1 MYENSLGDRI
11 RRNKGRGM
19 KKKKE
24 KKVILIMFS
33 VLLLVALIFLLKY
46 FGVFPFSS
54 DIMSY
59 NRLNILIVG
68 CDEIENHGRADTIVL
83 LSVSP
88 KTKDA
93 LILSIPR
100 DTRVEIP
107 GRGMDKIN
115 HAYAF
120 GGESL
125 LTKTVS
131 FFLDVPIHFYAV
143 ADFNGFVYIIDELGV
158 DVPIHFYAVADF
170 NGFVYI
176 IDELGGVEIDV
187 EKEMHYV
194 DKAGGVEINLH
205 PGKQILNGEKALQY
219 IRFRYDKLGDLGRI
233 KRQQKLALAVIKKM
247 INFDSMI
254 KIPQI
259 SEGMKDYIE
268 TNIEARDTVALA
280 NLFRGVNQEKFR
292 IETVQGEPVYIE
304 GISYLEPNVE
314 EVQQRVKS
322 LIYGKNSG
330 MKVEVLNGNAMTGI
344 AHKIANDLELQ
355 GFEIVNLGN
364 ADNFNYEKTKII
376 IYSKEVNLNNE
387 FKKLF
392 NDFEIVKEYQTNAN
406 LDLVIIL
413 GKDMIE

>member
-1 MYENSLGDRI
+1 MYENNLRKSI
-11 RRNKGRGM
+11 RRNKKREL

-24 KKVILIMFS
+24 KKIILIMLS
-33 VLLLVALIFLLKY
+33 VLLLAGLFFLLEY
-46 FGVFPFSS
+46 FGIFPFSS

-59 NRLNILIVG
+59 NRVNILIVG
-68 CDEIENHGRADTIVL
+68 CDEIENHGRADTIVF
-83 LSVSP
+83 LSISP

-100 DTRVEIP
+100 DIRVEIP

-125 LTKTVS
+125 LSETVS
-131 FFLDVPIHFYAV
+131 SFL
-143 ADFNGFVYIIDELGV
+143 

-187 EKEMHYV
+187 EKEMYYV

-205 PGKQILNGEKALQY
+205 AGKQILDGKKALQY

-233 KRQQKLALAVIKKM
+233 KRQQKLALAVIKKL
-247 INFDSMI
+247 INFDSII

-259 SEGMKDYIE
+259 SEGMKEYIE
-268 TNIEARDTVALA
+268 TNIDARDTVALA

-292 IETVQGEPVYIE
+292 IETVQSKPVYIE

-314 EVQQRVKS
+314 EVQQKVKS
-322 LIYGKNSG
+322 LIYSKNSG
-330 MKVEVLNGNAMTGI
+330 MKVEVLNGNSMMGI
-344 AHKIANDLELQ
+344 AHKIAQDLELQ
-355 GFEIVNLGN
+355 GFEIVNVGN
-364 ADNFNYEKTKII
+364 ADNFNYQQTKII
-376 IYSKEVNLNNE
+376 VYSKEVNLDNQ
-387 FKKLF
+387 FKELF
-392 NDFEIVKEYQTNAN
+392 RDFEIVKEYQDQTN
-406 LDLVIIL
+406 LDIVIIL
-413 GKDMIE
+413 GKDMAEY

>member
-1 MYENSLGDRI
+1 MHENKMGESI
-11 RRNKGRGM
+11 RRNKKREL
-19 KKKKE
+19 KKKKGR
-24 KKVILIMFS
+24 KLILIIFS
-33 VLLLVALIFLLKY
+33 VLLFTVLFFLLEY
-46 FGVFPFSS
+46 FGIFPYSS
-54 DIMSY
+54 GIMSY
-59 NRLNILIVG
+59 NRVNILIVG
-68 CDEIENHGRADTIVL
+68 CDEMENHGRADTIVF
-83 LSVSP
+83 LSISP

-125 LTKTVS
+125 ISETVS
-131 FFLDVPIHFYAV
+131 SFLGVPIHFYAV
-143 ADFNGFVYIIDELGV
+143 VN
-158 DVPIHFYAVADF
+158 F

-187 EKEMHYV
+187 EKEMYYV

-205 PGKQILNGEKALQY
+205 PGKQILDGEKALQY

-247 INFDSMI
+247 INFDSII

-259 SEGMKDYIE
+259 SEGMKEYIE
-268 TNIEARDTVALA
+268 TNIEARDTVALT

-292 IETVQGEPVYIE
+292 IETVQGKPVYIE

-330 MKVEVLNGNAMTGI
+330 MKVEVLNGNSMMGI
-344 AHKIANDLELQ
+344 AHKIAQDLELQ
-355 GFEIVNLGN
+355 GFEIVNIGN
-364 ADNFNYEKTKII
+364 ADNFNYEQTKII
-376 IYSKEVNLNNE
+376 VYSKEVNLDNQ
-387 FKKLF
+387 FKELF
-392 NDFEIVKEYQTNAN
+392 KDFEIVKEYQDQTN

-413 GKDMIE
+413 GKDMAEY

>member
-131 FFLDVPIHFYAV
+131 SFL
-143 ADFNGFVYIIDELGV
+143 

-280 NLFRGVNQEKFR
+280 NLFRGVNQEKFKV
-292 IETVQGEPVYIE
+292 ETVQGEPVYIE
-304 GISYLEPNVE
+304 GISYLEPDVE
-314 EVQQRVKS
+314 EVRQRVKS
-322 LIYGKNSG
+322 LIYSKNSG
-330 MKVEVLNGNAMTGI
+330 IKVEVLNGNAMTGI

-413 GKDMIE
+413 GKDMIN

>member
-1 MYENSLGDRI
+1 MYENSLGDRV
-11 RRNKGRGM
+11 RRNKGRGI

-33 VLLLVALIFLLKY
+33 VLLLVVLIFLLKY
-46 FGVFPFSS
+46 FGIFPFSS

-59 NRLNILIVG
+59 NRVNILIVG
-68 CDEIENHGRADTIVL
+68 CDEIENYGRADTIVF
-83 LSVSP
+83 LSISP
-88 KTKDA
+88 KTKDI

-100 DTRVEIP
+100 DSRVEIP
-107 GRGMDKIN
+107 ERGMDKIN

-120 GGESL
+120 GGVKLIS
-125 LTKTVS
+125 KTVS
-131 FFLDVPIHFYAV
+131 SFLD
-143 ADFNGFVYIIDELGV
+143 L
-158 DVPIHFYAVADF
+158 PIHFYAVADF

-268 TNIEARDTVALA
+268 TNIEARDTVVLA
-280 NLFRGVNQEKFR
+280 NLFRGVNQEKFKV
-292 IETVQGEPVYIE
+292 ETVQGEPVYIE
-304 GISYLEPNVE
+304 GISYLEPDVE
-314 EVQQRVKS
+314 EVRQRVKS
-322 LIYGKNSG
+322 LIYSKNSG
-330 MKVEVLNGNAMTGI
+330 IKVEVLNGNAMTGI

>member
-1 MYENSLGDRI
+1 MHGNNLGERI
-11 RRNKGRGM
+11 RRNKGRDL

-33 VLLLVALIFLLKY
+33 VLLLVVLIFLFRY
-46 FGVFPFSS
+46 FGIFPFTS

-59 NRLNILIVG
+59 NRVNILIVG
-68 CDEIENHGRADTIVL
+68 CDEIENHGRADTIVF
-83 LSVSP
+83 LSISP
-88 KTKDA
+88 KTKDV

-120 GGESL
+120 GGEKLIS
-125 LTKTVS
+125 KTVS
-131 FFLDVPIHFYAV
+131 SFLDVPIHFYAV
-143 ADFNGFVYIIDELGV
+143 ADFNGFV
-158 DVPIHFYAVADF
+158 
-170 NGFVYI
+170 NI

-194 DKAGGVEINLH
+194 DKAGGVEINLY
-205 PGKQILNGEKALQY
+205 PGKQILDGEKSLQY
-219 IRFRYDKLGDLGRI
+219 IRFRQDKLGDLGRI
-233 KRQQKLALAVIKKM
+233 KRHQKLALAVIKKM
-247 INFDSMI
+247 MKFDSI
-254 KIPQI
+254 TKIPQI
-259 SEGMKDYIE
+259 SEGMKGYIE
-268 TNIEARDTVALA
+268 TNIKTKDAIALA

-292 IETVQGEPVYIE
+292 VETVQSKPVYIE

-314 EVQQRVKS
+314 EVRQRVKS

-330 MKVEVLNGNAMTGI
+330 VKVEVLNGNAMSGI
-344 AHKIANDLELQ
+344 AHKIAKDLELQ
-355 GFEIVNLGN
+355 GFKVINIGN
-364 ADNFNYEKTKII
+364 ADNFDYEKTKII
-376 IYSKEVNLNNE
+376 VYSKEVNLDNE

-392 NDFEIVKEYQTNAN
+392 NDFEIVKEYRTQTD

-413 GKDMIE
+413 GKDMIN

>member
-54 DIMSY
+54 NITSY

-125 LTKTVS
+125 LNKTVS
-131 FFLDVPIHFYAV
+131 SFLDVAIHFYAV
-143 ADFNGFVYIIDELGV
+143 V
-158 DVPIHFYAVADF
+158 DF

-364 ADNFNYEKTKII
+364 ADNFNYEKTKIT

-413 GKDMIE
+413 GKDLAD

>member
-1 MYENSLGDRI
+1 MYENNLEGSI
-11 RRNKGRGM
+11 RRNKKREL

-33 VLLLVALIFLLKY
+33 VLLLAALFFLLEY
-46 FGVFPFSS
+46 FGIFPFSS

-59 NRLNILIVG
+59 NRVNILIVG
-68 CDEIENHGRADTIVL
+68 CDEIENQGRADTIVF
-83 LSVSP
+83 LSISP

-100 DTRVEIP
+100 DTRVKIP

-125 LTKTVS
+125 ISETVS
-131 FFLDVPIHFYAV
+131 SFL
-143 ADFNGFVYIIDELGV
+143 

-187 EKEMHYV
+187 EKEMYYV

-205 PGKQILNGEKALQY
+205 PGKQILDGEKALQY

-247 INFDSMI
+247 INFDSI
-254 KIPQI
+254 TKIPQI
-259 SEGMKDYIE
+259 SEGMKGYIE
-268 TNIEARDTVALA
+268 TNIEARYTVALT

-292 IETVQGEPVYIE
+292 IETVQGKPVYIE

-330 MKVEVLNGNAMTGI
+330 MKVEVLNGNSMMGI
-344 AHKIANDLELQ
+344 AHKIAQDLELQ
-355 GFEIVNLGN
+355 GFEIVNVGN
-364 ADNFNYEKTKII
+364 ADNFNYQQTKII
-376 IYSKEVNLNNE
+376 VYSKEVSLDNQ
-387 FKKLF
+387 FKGLF
-392 NDFEIVKEYQTNAN
+392 KDFEIVKEYQDQTN

-413 GKDMIE
+413 GKDMTE

>member
-54 DIMSY
+54 DIMSC

-83 LSVSP
+83 LSISP

-131 FFLDVPIHFYAV
+131 SFL
-143 ADFNGFVYIIDELGV
+143 

-304 GISYLEPNVE
+304 GISYLEPDVE
-314 EVQQRVKS
+314 EVRQRAKS

-413 GKDMIE
+413 GKDMIN

>member
-1 MYENSLGDRI
+1 MYENSLGDRV
-11 RRNKGRGM
+11 RRNKGRGI

-33 VLLLVALIFLLKY
+33 VLLLVVLIFLLKY
-46 FGVFPFSS
+46 FGIFPFSS

-59 NRLNILIVG
+59 NRVNILIVG
-68 CDEIENHGRADTIVL
+68 CDEIENYGRADTIVF
-83 LSVSP
+83 LSISP
-88 KTKDA
+88 KTKDI

-100 DTRVEIP
+100 DSRVEIP
-107 GRGMDKIN
+107 ERGMDKIN

-120 GGESL
+120 GGVKLIS
-125 LTKTVS
+125 KTVS
-131 FFLDVPIHFYAV
+131 SFLD
-143 ADFNGFVYIIDELGV
+143 L
-158 DVPIHFYAVADF
+158 PIHFYAVADF

-280 NLFRGVNQEKFR
+280 NLFRGVNQEKFKV
-292 IETVQGEPVYIE
+292 ETVQGEPVYIE
-304 GISYLEPNVE
+304 GISYLEPDVE
-314 EVQQRVKS
+314 EVRQRVKS
-322 LIYGKNSG
+322 LIYSKNSG
-330 MKVEVLNGNAMTGI
+330 IKVEVLNGNAMTGI

>member
-1 MYENSLGDRI
+1 MYESVLGGSI
-11 RRNKGRGM
+11 KRNKRRVL
-19 KKKKE
+19 KRKKE
-24 KKVILIMFS
+24 IKMTLIIFS
-33 VLLLVALIFLLKY
+33 ILLLAALFCLLKY

-59 NRLNILIVG
+59 NRLNILFVG

-83 LSVSP
+83 LSISP

-125 LTKTVS
+125 LTKSVS
-131 FFLDVPIHFYAV
+131 SFLDVPIHFYAV
-143 ADFNGFVYIIDELGV
+143 V
-158 DVPIHFYAVADF
+158 DF

-292 IETVQGEPVYIE
+292 IETVQGEPVYIK

>member
-83 LSVSP
+83 LSISP

-100 DTRVEIP
+100 DTRVEIL

-131 FFLDVPIHFYAV
+131 SFLDVPIHFYAV
-143 ADFNGFVYIIDELGV
+143 V
-158 DVPIHFYAVADF
+158 DF

-292 IETVQGEPVYIE
+292 IETVQGEPVYIK

-392 NDFEIVKEYQTNAN
+392 NDFEIVKEYQTNTN
-406 LDLVIIL
+406 LDLIIIL
-413 GKDMIE
+413 GKDMAE